1 MENLDIFGSNGFGI
15 TVDEDAPYGQG
26 EKIRLIA
33 MPVSKETTFDEKGKF
48 GVNNDHLIAILK
60 KPHLR
65 RPERIDLF
73 AARAIHRNNG
83 SVQESS
89 GHVCLKSVP

>member
-48 GVNNDHLIAILK
+48 G
-60 KPHLR
+60 
-65 RPERIDLF
+65 
-73 AARAIHRNNG
+73 G
-83 SVQESS
+83 QQ
-89 GHVCLKSVP
+89 